1 MNFTKGV
8 GIVCAFQLLFLCTTA
23 AQQITFEHSSQEVLL
38 AIEHISSLRLV
49 KAKQLLAEETAKHPN
64 NVACDY
70 LNDCIDYYNLISDP
84 DPSLFNVLEKNK
96 SQRINRIQK
105 LAATSPYKLYAE
117 AEIHLHWSILKL
129 YKHDYVSGAVELR
142 EAYQLLEK
150 NNKLFPSFLPTK
162 KSLGFIKA
170 LLGTLP
176 DNYAWILNIV
186 GLKGDYNEGIKLIQQ
201 FLIQKK
207 IPDEQ
212 LLDKQQ
218 ADFYFTLLNFY
229 FGSKQTAWEYCEPIT
244 QDYTSNLLS
253 CYLRTFIAAR
263 TAHSDEA
270 IACLNKRPRSSEY
283 ASFDEL
289 DYLIGYTKLNRL
301 DNDGD
306 IFLKKFV
313 TFGHNNSLKKD
324 AYRRL
329 AWHHLIAN
337 DTAKYQ
343 IYKSLSYKQNAAKD
357 DEDKIVDKDL
367 QKGIYPHIGILKAR
381 LLFDGGYYEQAE
393 RMMSEIN
400 TSRFKGNHHAA
411 EYYYRF
417 GRIMQEQKKYS
428 KAIEYFTQ
436 SIRIAEPLQY
446 YMAPYSA
453 LQIGYINLKL
463 GYVQTAKYY
472 FEKAMT
478 YKNYDAKN
486 YIHQKAN
493 HALREIK

>member
-23 AQQITFEHSSQEVLL
+23 AQQITFEHSSQEVL
-38 AIEHISSLRLV
+38 AVMEHISSLRLV
-49 KAKQLLAEETAKHPN
+49 KAKQLLAEEAAKHPN

-70 LNDCIDYYNLISDP
+70 LNDCIDYYNLITDP

-263 TAHSDEA
+263 TAHSDES
-270 IACLNKRPRSSEY
+270 IAGLNKRPRSSE
-283 ASFDEL
+283 
-289 DYLIGYTKLNRL
+289 
-301 DNDGD
+301 
-306 IFLKKFV
+306 
-313 TFGHNNSLKKD
+313 
-324 AYRRL
+324 
-329 AWHHLIAN
+329 
-337 DTAKYQ
+337 
-343 IYKSLSYKQNAAKD
+343 
-357 DEDKIVDKDL
+357 
-367 QKGIYPHIGILKAR
+367 
-381 LLFDGGYYEQAE
+381 
-393 RMMSEIN
+393 
-400 TSRFKGNHHAA
+400 
-411 EYYYRF
+411 
-417 GRIMQEQKKYS
+417 
-428 KAIEYFTQ
+428 
-436 SIRIAEPLQY
+436 
-446 YMAPYSA
+446 
-453 LQIGYINLKL
+453 
-463 GYVQTAKYY
+463 
-472 FEKAMT
+472 
-478 YKNYDAKN
+478 
-486 YIHQKAN
+486 
-493 HALREIK
+493 